1 MTGPLLRSVQP
12 LFASPLLRFVVPE
25 AAAMN
30 ARIMAE
36 VAAMRVASPG
46 LARSNQ
52 HGWHSALDFF
62 ERAEPGCAAL
72 RGHIL
77 VAAREAALAL
87 APGFD
92 LATVAVQA
100 EGWINVNGPGAY
112 NAPHE
117 HPGWTFSGTYYVSMP
132 TMSAGRGGMI
142 EFLDTRM
149 GVSVFG
155 LAGAESFASKH
166 TLRPAAGDLILFP
179 CWLKHW
185 VYPNEAA
192 EERVSVAFN
201 LRFVPRART

>member
-1 MTGPLLRSVQP
+1 MNSLPVRPECPPHRAALSTAALSWNRAGQRQRQGGWAGMTGPLLRSVQP

-30 ARIMAE
+30 ARIMAQ

-132 TMSAGRGGMI
+132 TMSEGRGG
-142 EFLDTRM
+142 
-149 GVSVFG
+149 
-155 LAGAESFASKH
+155 AG
-166 TLRPAAGDLILFP
+166 
-179 CWLKHW
+179 
-185 VYPNEAA
+185 
-192 EERVSVAFN
+192 
-201 LRFVPRART
+201 